1 MRFLVGKSKN
11 NGVTDQDI
19 YESYL
24 ENTNVPFAIENLPTF
39 RVKVAQFHKG

>member
-24 ENTNVPFAIENLPTF
+24 ENTNDDV
-39 RVKVAQFHKG
+39 